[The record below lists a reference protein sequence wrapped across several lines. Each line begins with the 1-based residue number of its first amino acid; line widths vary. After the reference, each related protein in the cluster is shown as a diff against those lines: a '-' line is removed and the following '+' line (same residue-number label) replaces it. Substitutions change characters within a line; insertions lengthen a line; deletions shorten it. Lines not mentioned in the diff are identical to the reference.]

1 MKLTTVVIAAAALA
15 GAAGAAASASAGAIV
30 LEGYIYTANDN
41 PASFWQVKAND
52 TASRLYRCEHRW
64 LRCWCGAARRGCRV
78 GAALVGDC
86 EGCSAGAFSELVTI
100 QIGSTTYSGTFA
112 DVLGDI
118 DVNDFSPVGVGT
130 MVPEPATWA
139 LMLAGF
145 AGLGAALR
153 MRRKAPIAV

>member
-15 GAAGAAASASAGAIV
+15 GAAGAASSASAGAIV
-30 LEGYIYTANDN
+30 LEGYIYTANDT
-41 PASFWQVKAND
+41 SFWQVKND
-52 TASRLYRCEHRW
+52 TATAFTDVNIGGFDVGGVLP
-64 LRCWCGAARRGCRV
+64 GAV
-78 GAALVGDC
+78 SGAALVGDC